1 MNEDA
6 GTQGPGRST
15 DQVERLAYEAGRIV
29 GRTMQ
34 QVETTSRH
42 LVGVASREAKTNAM
56 ELKRRASIVMDE
68 ARNELPRMRAE
79 LREMEARVRERL
91 K

>member
-6 GTQGPGRST
+6 GTQGPGRSA
-15 DQVERLAYEAGRIV
+15 DQLERLAYEAGRIV

-34 QVETTSRH
+34 QAETTSRQ
-42 LVGVASREAKTNAM
+42 LYGIASREARGNAM
-56 ELKRRASIVMDE
+56 ELKRRASVVMDE
-68 ARNELPRMRAE
+68 ARNELPRVRAE
-79 LREMEARVRERL
+79 LREMHARVRERL